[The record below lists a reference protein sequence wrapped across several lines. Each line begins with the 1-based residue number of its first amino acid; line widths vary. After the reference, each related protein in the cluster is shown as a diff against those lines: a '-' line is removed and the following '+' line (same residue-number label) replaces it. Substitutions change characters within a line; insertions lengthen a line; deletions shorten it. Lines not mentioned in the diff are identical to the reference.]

1 MACMPASSESS
12 PRIAVITGGAGDL
25 AQSIATVLRQA
36 GFEVMAPGRDAL
48 DVTRTDSVR
57 AFFGGV
63 KQLDL
68 LVNNAG
74 VCRDVS
80 VAKMTDE
87 EYDHVIDVNLKGAFL
102 VAQAAVKLMSKQ
114 RHGHIVNIGSYSALS
129 GPAGQANYAAAKAG
143 LIGFTQSI
151 AKEYGAR
158 NVRANCVLPGFLDT
172 KMTRHLLEDAAW
184 RENLMSQHTL
194 GRLNTAQDVARFV
207 VFLHSMESVSGQ
219 VFQLDSRVRRWA

>member
-1 MACMPASSESS
+1 MSASSESS

-25 AQSIATVLRQA
+25 AQSIATELRQA
-36 GFEVMAPGRDAL
+36 GFEVLSPGREAL
-48 DVTRTDSVR
+48 DVTSADSVR
-57 AFFGGV
+57 TFFAGL
-63 KQLDL
+63 KRLDL

-74 VCRDVS
+74 VCHDVS
-80 VAKMTDE
+80 VAKMSEAEFDQ
-87 EYDHVIDVNLKGAFL
+87 VVDVNLKGAFL
-102 VAQAAVKLMSKQ
+102 VAQSAVKLMSKQ
-114 RHGHIVNIGSYSALS
+114 RHGHLVNIGSYSALS

-158 NVRANCVLPGFLDT
+158 NIRANCVLPGFLET

-184 RENLMSQHTL
+184 RESLMSQHTL
-194 GRLNTAQDVARFV
+194 GRLNTAQDVARFIV
-207 VFLHSMESVSGQ
+207 SLHSLENVSGQ